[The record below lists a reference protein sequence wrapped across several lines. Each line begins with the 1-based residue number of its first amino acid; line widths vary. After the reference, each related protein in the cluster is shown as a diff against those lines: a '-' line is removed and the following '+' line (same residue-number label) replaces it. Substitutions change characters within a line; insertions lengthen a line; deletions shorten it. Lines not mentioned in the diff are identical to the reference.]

1 MIPYLRN
8 GRGNCNGYE
17 VGTVE
22 EGISVD
28 SCNRGKNFR
37 LLFLLR
43 AFDRQLFAYVIEDI
57 VECGIGSIL

>member
-1 MIPYLRN
+1 M
-8 GRGNCNGYE
+8 
-17 VGTVE
+17 E
-22 EGISVD
+22 EGISAD

-43 AFDRQLFAYVIEDI
+43 AFDKQLFAYVIEDI